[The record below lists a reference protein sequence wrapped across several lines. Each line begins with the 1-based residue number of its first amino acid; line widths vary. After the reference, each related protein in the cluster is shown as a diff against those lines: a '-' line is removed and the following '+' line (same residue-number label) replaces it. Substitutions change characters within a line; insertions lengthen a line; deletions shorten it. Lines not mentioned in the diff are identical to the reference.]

1 MSDRFETL
9 AARIDE
15 RFADR
20 MARVESICGEL
31 TYVIVKED
39 LIEIATAL
47 RSDFGFEMLI
57 DVCAVDYL
65 SYGSDEWTTKSATDS
80 GFSRGVE
87 REPVILDE
95 ADEFEPERFA
105 VVYHLLSIQNNI
117 RMRLR
122 VYTGT
127 SNPPVVR
134 SVVDIWNSANWF
146 EREAFDLYGILF
158 EGHPDLR
165 RILTDY
171 GFTGHPFRKDFPLIG
186 NVEVRYD
193 TQKKR
198 IVYEPVTIEPRITV
212 PRVLRD
218 DSRYKTDELDQAADA
233 RAEEIAAVVNRA
245 FRPAIRAVDAADG
258 SIVSFG
264 GDAIFAV
271 FTGGSRVRRGA
282 LTGRVV
288 THARA

>member
-1 MSDRFETL
+1 MV
-9 AARIDE
+9 
-15 RFADR
+15 
-20 MARVESICGEL
+20 RVESICGEL
-31 TYVIVKED
+31 IYVLDKDD

-57 DVCAVDYL
+57 DVCGIDYL
-65 SYGSDEWTTKSATDS
+65 SYGSDEWTTQTATES

-105 VVYHLLSIQNNI
+105 VIYHLLSIQQNL

-127 SNPPVVR
+127 SNPPMIR
-134 SVVDIWNSANWF
+134 SVGGIWNSADWF

-171 GFTGHPFRKDFPLIG
+171 GFIGHPFRKDFPLIG
-186 NVEVRYD
+186 NVEVAYD
-193 TQKKR
+193 AEKGRVAYQ
-198 IVYEPVTIEPRITV
+198 PVSIEPRTLV
-212 PRVLRD
+212 PRVIRD
-218 DSRYKTDELDQAADA
+218 DNRYSADLK
-233 RAEEIAAVVNRA
+233 
-245 FRPAIRAVDAADG
+245 DSADG
-258 SIVSFG
+258 
-264 GDAIFAV
+264 
-271 FTGGSRVRRGA
+271 
-282 LTGRVV
+282 
-288 THARA
+288 